1 MYHFSTPLL
10 SVPSQGENLQYP
22 LQEEDMEEEEDCIR
36 AERDLSA
43 RGILLVLNYVH
54 NIVEAVFIMWT
65 FPINQNIVLINIG

>member
-1 MYHFSTPLL
+1 
-10 SVPSQGENLQYP
+10 
-22 LQEEDMEEEEDCIR
+22 MEEEEDCIR